1 MQISRPAMKV
11 VLTGAEGNVGK
22 SVIEALV
29 ERDEV
34 GEIVGL
40 VGASPSWSP
49 RKTSWSN
56 TSVVSSDLAPVFEGA
71 DAVIHLA
78 WATQPSHDRE
88 KLERINVE
96 GSRRVFDAV
105 AATGVPKLIYASTV
119 GAYSPAPKDRLID
132 ESWPLGGSESSFH
145 ARYKTTIEGHLDE
158 FENLAPSTKVVRL
171 RPALT
176 FRGDS
181 ATELCRLLVGPFIPD
196 FLLRNRLLPAIPR
209 LSGLCFQAIHTSDLA
224 RAYALATIRD
234 VSGPFNLASDPP
246 LNADDLAA
254 SLNTATFPL
263 PFPLARRLADLS
275 WRLRLQPTP
284 PDWLDTA
291 MGLPLMSSERASR
304 ELGWEP
310 QVTAVEA
317 LAELFIG
324 LRNDNGGAA
333 TRLGSFAPAAQFS
346 EVRSHHTGSD
356 RQVRGQAEQK
366 LVDQLAGAHSIGE
379 QAVAQMQRA
388 PRIANG
394 PLAEIFVGHLSESE
408 GQVQRARERLEAY
421 GVDLAGLDRE
431 AGGIGLAV
439 FAAGRS
445 DTPSK
450 LIAHAFSYEH
460 MEIAAY
466 ELLRETA
473 VAAGDAATATMARQ
487 GGEEAQRMADRLEA
501 SFDLAV
507 DACLNG
513 GGREEL
519 DSQLDRCLA
528 DVHAIERQGLQL
540 LEIAPKVIEDQ
551 ELQGVFRRHL
561 SESEEHAAILRE
573 RLEVRGAKPAQ
584 ASDAVLP
591 IVGMQVG
598 AFFAAQPDT
607 TAKLLGFAAAFEQ
620 LEIAAYEQLERIA
633 RRAGDSKVAGAAQ
646 RILAEERA
654 AADSLA
660 QAVAAS

>member
-11 VLTGAEGNVGK
+11 VVTGAGGNVGK

-40 VGASPSWSP
+40 VGAEPSWSP
-49 RKTSWSN
+49 RKTSWSRS
-56 TSVVSSDLAPVFEGA
+56 SVVSSDLAPIFAGA
-71 DAVIHLA
+71 NAVIHLA

-88 KLERINVE
+88 QLERINVE

-105 AATGVPKLIYASTV
+105 AAAGVPKLIYASTV

-132 ESWPLGGSESSFH
+132 ENWPLGGSESSFH
-145 ARYKTTIEGHLDE
+145 ARYKTTIEGHLDA
-158 FENLAPSTKVVRL
+158 FESLAPNTKVVRL

-234 VSGPFNLASDPP
+234 VSGPFNLASNPP

-254 SLNTATFPL
+254 SLDTGTFPL

-291 MGLPLMSSERASR
+291 MRLPLMSSERASR

-310 QVTAVEA
+310 RVTAIEA
-317 LAELFIG
+317 LAELFTG
-324 LRNDNGGAA
+324 LRDGGPAKA
-333 TRLGSFAPAAQFS
+333 RPGLFAPVAQFS
-346 EVRSHHTGSD
+346 EVPVQAGAD
-356 RQVRGQAEQK
+356 RPARGRAEQK
-366 LVDQLAGAHSIGE
+366 LVDQLADAHALGQ
-379 QAVAQMQRA
+379 QAVVQMQRA
-388 PRIANG
+388 PRVANG
-394 PLAEIFVGHLSESE
+394 SLGEIFAAHLSESE
-408 GQVQRARERLEAY
+408 GQAQRARGRLEAY
-421 GVDLAGLDRE
+421 GVDVAGLNGR

-439 FAAGRS
+439 FAAGQA

-460 MEIAAY
+460 LEIAAY
-466 ELLRETA
+466 ELLRRTA
-473 VAAGDAATATMARQ
+473 EDAGDEATAAMARQ
-487 GGEEAQRMADRLEA
+487 SGEEAQCMAARLEA

-513 GGREEL
+513 NGEEAL
-519 DSQLDRCLA
+519 DAQLDRCLA
-528 DVHAIERQGLQL
+528 DVHAIEKQGLQL
-540 LEIAPKVIEDQ
+540 LEIGPKATED
-551 ELQGVFRRHL
+551 EGLQGLFRGHL
-561 SESEEHAAILRE
+561 RESEEHAATLRE
-573 RLEVRGAKPAQ
+573 RLEARGAKPAE
-584 ASDAVLP
+584 ASDAVLQV
-591 IVGMQVG
+591 VGMQVG

-607 TAKLLGFAAAFEQ
+607 RAKLVSFAIAFEQ
-620 LEIAAYEQLERIA
+620 LEIAAYEQLERLA
-633 RRAGDSKVAGAAQ
+633 RRAGDSKVAGVAA

-654 AADSLA
+654 AAEGLA

>member
-1 MQISRPAMKV
+1 MRV
-11 VLTGAEGNVGK
+11 VVTGAGGNVGK

-40 VGASPSWSP
+40 VGDSPSWSP
-49 RKTSWSN
+49 RKTSWSR

-96 GSRRVFDAV
+96 GSQRVFDAV
-105 AATGVPKLIYASTV
+105 VAAKVPKLIYASTV
-119 GAYSPAPKDRLID
+119 GAYSPAPKGRLID
-132 ESWPLGGSESSFH
+132 EDWPLVGAESSFH
-145 ARYKTTIEGHLDE
+145 ARFKTTIEGHLDA
-158 FENLAPSTKVVRL
+158 FESLAPNTRVVRL

-181 ATELCRLLVGPFIPD
+181 AAELCRLLVGPFIPG

-234 VSGPFNLASDPP
+234 VSGPFNLASNPP
-246 LNADDLAA
+246 LDANDLAA
-254 SLNTATFPL
+254 SLNTGTFPL

-291 MGLPLMSSERASR
+291 MRLPLMSSERASR

-310 QVTAVEA
+310 QVSAIEA
-317 LAELFIG
+317 LAELFTG
-324 LRNDNGGAA
+324 LRNGDAGPAPG
-333 TRLGSFAPAAQFS
+333 RLGSLAPVAQFS
-346 EVRSHHTGSD
+346 EVRSHAD
-356 RQVRGQAEQK
+356 DQKMRGGAEQK
-366 LVDQLAGAHSIGE
+366 LVGLLADAHSIGE
-379 QAVAQMQRA
+379 QAVTQMQLA
-388 PRIANG
+388 PRVANG
-394 PLAEIFVGHLSESE
+394 PLAEIFAAHLGESE
-408 GQVQRARERLEAY
+408 DQVRRARERLEAY
-421 GVDLAGLDRE
+421 GVDAGLNGR

-439 FAAGRS
+439 FAAS
-445 DTPSK
+445 QPDTPSK

-466 ELLRETA
+466 ELLRKTA
-473 VAAGDAATATMARQ
+473 EEAGDDATAAMARRS
-487 GGEEAQRMADRLEA
+487 GEEAQRMADRLEA

-513 GGREEL
+513 GGEEEL
-519 DSQLDRCLA
+519 GAQLDRCLA

-540 LEIAPKVIEDQ
+540 LEIAPKVIEDE
-551 ELQGVFRRHL
+551 ELQGLFRRHL
-561 SESEEHAAILRE
+561 RESEEHAAILRE
-573 RLEVRGAKPAQ
+573 RLEARGAKPVK
-584 ASDAVLP
+584 ASDAVLR

-607 TAKLLGFAAAFEQ
+607 TAKLVGFATAFEQ

-633 RRAGDSKVAGAAQ
+633 RRAGDSKVSGAAE

-660 QAVAAS
+660 QAAAAS

>member
-1 MQISRPAMKV
+1 MKV
-11 VLTGAEGNVGK
+11 VVTGAGGNVGK

-40 VGASPSWSP
+40 VDPSPSWSP
-49 RKTSWSN
+49 RKTSWSS

-71 DAVIHLA
+71 DVVIHLA

-88 KLERINVE
+88 KLEWINVE

-105 AATGVPKLIYASTV
+105 AAAGVPKLIYASTV
-119 GAYSPAPKDRLID
+119 GAYSTAPKNRLVD
-132 ESWPLGGSESSFH
+132 EDWPLGGSESSFH
-145 ARYKTTIEGHLDE
+145 ARYKTTIEGHLDA
-158 FENLAPSTKVVRL
+158 FELLAPNTKVVRL

-176 FRGDS
+176 FSGDS
-181 ATELCRLLVGPFIPD
+181 ATELCRLLVGPFIPN

-209 LSGLCFQAIHTSDLA
+209 LSGMCFQAIHTSDLA

-234 VSGPFNLASDPP
+234 VSGPFNLASSPP

-254 SLNTATFPL
+254 SLGTGTFPL

-291 MGLPLMSSERASR
+291 MRLPLMSSERASR

-310 QVTAVEA
+310 RVTAIEA
-317 LAELFIG
+317 LTELFTG
-324 LRNDNGGAA
+324 LRDGGSAA
-333 TRLGSFAPAAQFS
+333 AQLGSFAPLAHCS
-346 EVRSHHTGSD
+346 EVRSGADSE
-356 RQVRGQAEQK
+356 QPVRGEVEQR
-366 LVDQLAGAHSIGE
+366 LVDQLADAHSIGE

-394 PLAEIFVGHLSESE
+394 RLAEIFAAHLSESE
-408 GQVQRARERLEAY
+408 GQVRRVRERLEAY
-421 GVDLAGLDRE
+421 GVDLADLDRG

-439 FAAGRS
+439 FAASRP

-466 ELLRETA
+466 ELLRQTA
-473 VAAGDAATATMARQ
+473 VHAGDEATAAVAHQ
-487 GGEEAQRMADRLEA
+487 SGEEARRMVDRLGA

-507 DACLNG
+507 DAGLNG
-513 GGREEL
+513 SGEEEL
-519 DSQLDRCLA
+519 DAQLDRCLA

-540 LEIAPKVIEDQ
+540 LEIAPKVIEDE
-551 ELQGVFRRHL
+551 ELQGIFRKHL
-561 SESEEHAAILRE
+561 RESEEHAAILRE
-573 RLEVRGAKPAQ
+573 RLEVRGAKPAK
-584 ASDAVLP
+584 ASDAILR
-591 IVGMQVG
+591 IVGTQAG
-598 AFFAAQPDT
+598 AFFAAQTDT
-607 TAKLLGFAAAFEQ
+607 TAKLVGFAVAFEQ
-620 LEIAAYEQLERIA
+620 LEIAAYEQLGRIA
-633 RRAGDSKVAGAAQ
+633 RRACDGKVASAAE

-660 QAVAAS
+660 QAVAGS